1 MLHAVVTAHQAVDV
15 WLVAGCAALG
25 TWGTLS
31 FATRRRVSGRYR
43 LAFLALVGLIILQ
56 GLVAVATLV
65 AGDRRAGWTH
75 LVYGAVGLLL
85 LGGPYLWAAR
95 GTQEREAA
103 TLAVVCWLGAIAF
116 GEDLTSG

>member
-1 MLHAVVTAHQAVDV
+1 MLHAVVSAHQAVDV
-15 WLVAGCAALG
+15 WLVAGCATLG

-31 FATRRRVSGRYR
+31 FATRRRVTGRYR
-43 LAFLALVGLIILQ
+43 MVFLLLLALTVLQ
-56 GLVAVATLV
+56 GLVGVATLV

-75 LVYGAVGLLL
+75 IAYGAIGLLL

-95 GTQEREAA
+95 GTREREAA